1 MDLRKLYL
9 ENVSEQEYY
18 YNFYD
23 LVKSINETY
32 NIFEGI
38 QETQDYKFLI
48 DNIDD
53 AIEKFKYLCQPE
65 NESHNNEDRCWFYLV
80 LFYLNKYGYI
90 IEEFPRIIE
99 HPPIDSFDFVNKEI
113 RNKLIAEGKDD
124 NGTVRYKER
133 RKLVA
138 NLTFTQ
144 MDNHIELVDAIE
156 SKFKEISNRQ
166 ASFQNM
172 STDEKLAEIA
182 NLIENMLKKDGK
194 FLALDYSQICFDY
207 INEDTIKRY
216 RKKIQC
222 FRHSASESISEREAF
237 TKEQK
242 VFLIDFGLSIL
253 KVIHALLTNE

>member
-1 MDLRKLYL
+1 MDLRKFYL
-9 ENVSEQEYY
+9 ESVSEREYY
-18 YNFYD
+18 YNFYE
-23 LVKSINETY
+23 LVKNVNKTY
-32 NIFEGI
+32 NVFEGI
-38 QETQDYKFLI
+38 QETHDYKFLV

-65 NESHNNEDRCWFYLV
+65 NEYHNNEDRCWFYLV
-80 LFYLNKYGYI
+80 LFYLNKCGYI

-113 RNKLIAEGKDD
+113 RNKLIADGKDD

-133 RKLVA
+133 RKLIA
-138 NLTFTQ
+138 NLIFTQ

-156 SKFKEISNRQ
+156 RKFKEISNRQ
-166 ASFQNM
+166 TSFQNM
-172 STDEKLAEIA
+172 SMDEKLAEIA
-182 NLIENMLKKDGK
+182 NLIENMLKKNGK
-194 FLALDYSQICFDY
+194 FLSLDYSQICFDY

-222 FRHSASESISEREAF
+222 FRHSSSQSISERESF

-242 VFLIDFGLSIL
+242 IFLIDFGLTVL
-253 KVIHALLTNE
+253 KAIHVLLTNE

>member
-38 QETQDYKFLI
+38 RETQDYKFLV

-80 LFYLNKYGYI
+80 LFYLNKCGYI

-99 HPPIDSFDFVNKEI
+99 HPPKDSYDFVNKEI

-124 NGTVRYKER
+124 NGTVRYNER

-138 NLTFTQ
+138 NMKFTQ
-144 MDNHIELVDAIE
+144 KDNHIELVDAIE
-156 SKFKEISNRQ
+156 TKFKEISNRQ
-166 ASFQNM
+166 ASFQDM

-182 NLIENMLKKDGK
+182 NLIENMLKKNGK
-194 FLALDYSQICFDY
+194 FLAPDYSQICFDY

-222 FRHSASESISEREAF
+222 FRHSASESISERESF
-237 TKEQK
+237 SKEQK
-242 VFLIDFGLSIL
+242 VFLIDFGLTLL

>member
-23 LVKSINETY
+23 LVKGINETY

-38 QETQDYKFLI
+38 QETKDYKFLI
-48 DNIDD
+48 YNIDD

-65 NESHNNEDRCWFYLV
+65 NESHNNEDRCWFCLV
-80 LFYLNKYGYI
+80 LFYLNKCGYI
-90 IEEFPRIIE
+90 IEEFPQIIE
-99 HPPIDSFDFVNKEI
+99 HPPIDSFDFVNKKI

-124 NGTVRYKER
+124 NGTVRYNER
-133 RKLVA
+133 RKLIE

-144 MDNHIELVDAIE
+144 RDNHIELVDAIE
-156 SKFKEISNRQ
+156 RKFKEISNRQ

-182 NLIENMLKKDGK
+182 NIIENMLKKNGK
-194 FLALDYSQICFDY
+194 FLSPDYSQICFNY

-222 FRHSASESISEREAF
+222 FRHSSAESISERESF

-242 VFLIDFGLSIL
+242 VFLIDFGLTVL
-253 KVIHALLTNE
+253 KVIHALLTNK

>member
-23 LVKSINETY
+23 LVKRINETY

-38 QETQDYKFLI
+38 QETHDYKFLV
-48 DNIDD
+48 DNIDY

-65 NESHNNEDRCWFYLV
+65 NESHTNEDRCWFYLV
-80 LFYLNKYGYI
+80 LFYLNKCGYI

-133 RKLVA
+133 RNIIA
-138 NLTFTQ
+138 NLTFSQ
-144 MDNHIELVDAIE
+144 MDNHIELADSIE
-156 SKFKEISNRQ
+156 AKFKEISNRQ

-182 NLIENMLKKDGK
+182 NLIENMLKKNGK
-194 FLALDYSQICFDY
+194 FLSPDYSQICFDY

-222 FRHSASESISEREAF
+222 FRHSASESISERVSF

-242 VFLIDFGLSIL
+242 VFLIDFGLTVL

>member
-1 MDLRKLYL
+1 MDLRKFYL
-9 ENVSEQEYY
+9 ESVSEGEYY

-38 QETQDYKFLI
+38 QEIHEYKFLV

-80 LFYLNKYGYI
+80 LFYLNKCGYI

-133 RKLVA
+133 RKLIA
-138 NLTFTQ
+138 NLIFTQ

-156 SKFKEISNRQ
+156 RKFKEISNRQ

-172 STDEKLAEIA
+172 SMDEKLAEIA
-182 NLIENMLKKDGK
+182 NLIENMLKKNGK
-194 FLALDYSQICFDY
+194 FLSPDYSQICFDY

-222 FRHSASESISEREAF
+222 FRHSSSQSISERESF

-242 VFLIDFGLSIL
+242 IFLIDFGLTVL
-253 KVIHALLTNE
+253 KVIHVLLTNE